1 MGLTEL
7 KRFLLRDEPA
17 PTSKWCLVG
26 NIRTQAP
33 WGPGGE
39 EIRSGTKHFSAGTKV
54 YCMPAAWGDGYEK
67 VIVFGKHRGAHGL
80 VQMVVP
86 SKVIT
91 HWRAQVV
98 YSPSLLAK
106 LEETRYYSWRD
117 EAEVRHWA
125 AMLHER
131 DP

>member
-1 MGLTEL
+1 MIAEL
-7 KRFLLRDEPA
+7 GQYALILA
-17 PTSKWCLVG
+17 L
-26 NIRTQAP
+26 AL
-33 WGPGGE
+33 
-39 EIRSGTKHFSAGTKV
+39 A
-54 YCMPAAWGDGYEK
+54 
-67 VIVFGKHRGAHGL
+67 L

-98 YSPSLLAK
+98 CSPSLLAK

-125 AMLHER
+125 AMLQER